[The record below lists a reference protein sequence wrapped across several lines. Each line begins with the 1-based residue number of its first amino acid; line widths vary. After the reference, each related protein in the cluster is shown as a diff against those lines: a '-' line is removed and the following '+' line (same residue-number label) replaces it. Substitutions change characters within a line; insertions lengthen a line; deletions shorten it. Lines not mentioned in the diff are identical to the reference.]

1 MVGILVLGFGL
12 ISWYYWNLLDLRT
25 RMAIL
30 CCHLGRLGSPLHF
43 DLDVGAINQLAGSLL
58 FRYHLDSAR
67 RLQPS

>member
-30 CCHLGRLGSPLHF
+30 CCHFGHPGCPLHF
-43 DLDVGAINQLAGSLL
+43 DIDVGAFDQPNSALVL
-58 FRYHLDSAR
+58 RPYLDSAG
-67 RLQPS
+67 RLQSG

>member
-1 MVGILVLGFGL
+1 MVGILVSSIGL

-43 DLDVGAINQLAGSLL
+43 DFDVGAFDQPNSSLV
-58 FRYHLDSAR
+58 FRPYLDSEG
-67 RLQPS
+67 RLQSG